1 MKKPNPAA
9 QDDFFKDAE
18 ENEANFGDS
27 FVQLADHLEPAT
39 PSTDLEARIL
49 AALPEQRFERFS
61 KDVTELLDISEEN
74 ALQLLNG
81 IDESANWSEGPVP
94 GMTLYHVEGGPKVER
109 AITGFTKIIAGGG
122 FPEHKHLGIEHVLV
136 IQGYFIDDV
145 SGEKYGPGDLV
156 VMEPNTRHSFRV
168 LENGPDLTYLVVVQE
183 GIELNG
189 AEIKYDSPLL

>member
-1 MKKPNPAA
+1 MKKPNRTA
-9 QDDFFKDAE
+9 QDNFFSDVTE
-18 ENEANFGDS
+18 TDSEFGDA
-27 FVQLADHLEPAT
+27 FVHLAEQLEPSA
-39 PSTDLEARIL
+39 PSADLGSMIL
-49 AALPEQRFERFS
+49 ASLPGQRFDRFA
-61 KDVTELLDISEEN
+61 KDVTTLLDIDEDQ
-74 ALQLLNG
+74 ALALLEG
-81 IDESANWSEGPVP
+81 IDKSSNWSQGPVP

-122 FPEHKHLGIEHVLV
+122 FPEHKHLGVEHVLV